1 MSYRSLVGSFCSVHS
16 VQTQAVSLHR
26 WPTIITG
33 VIDELARINGT
44 LDVNT
49 EADKLAESKQI
60 ISTLAELIYEIR
72 HDRELSLLPK
82 SGLPDDIDEY
92 NAIIE
97 AAEPKLK
104 WFNASWLYAECYLSV
119 ESRPHA
125 LTYTLS
131 VSLFVS
137 YRRVR
142 GVFAHTTHWSG
153 FDCFATQKL
162 EAFRSSAKGIMT
174 LAQSVQQ
181 LVQQGPSTDEQVLH
195 ADWIKMLEVCLWGEQ
210 GCYTGLFKQLKILL
224 HKPGNATDLSLL
236 TSLTHEDIQALQS
249 VERGKEFVLK
259 NDFAKSWAH
268 IRTLKDARLDIV
280 LDNVSVVSQTLL
292 KEC

>member
-44 LDVNT
+44 LDVNA

-125 LTYTLS
+125 LTCTLS
-131 VSLFVS
+131 VCFLLGIAACEAYSHRRHIGQDSIALPRKSL
-137 YRRVR
+137 
-142 GVFAHTTHWSG
+142 
-153 FDCFATQKL
+153 KL
-162 EAFRSSAKGIMT
+162 SEAVPRAS
-174 LAQSVQQ
+174 
-181 LVQQGPSTDEQVLH
+181 
-195 ADWIKMLEVCLWGEQ
+195 
-210 GCYTGLFKQLKILL
+210 
-224 HKPGNATDLSLL
+224 
-236 TSLTHEDIQALQS
+236 
-249 VERGKEFVLK
+249 
-259 NDFAKSWAH
+259 
-268 IRTLKDARLDIV
+268 
-280 LDNVSVVSQTLL
+280 
-292 KEC
+292 